1 MDLAEVTSKMQ
12 SALASGGFDKIIK
25 FDFGSIG
32 KILLDGP
39 AGKVSN
45 DDGNADATVNIDFEN
60 FLKMAQGQLD
70 PMQAFMS
77 GKLKVAGDMS
87 AALKLQ
93 SILGKM
99 R

>member
-1 MDLAEVTSKMQ
+1 MSEVT
-12 SALASGGFDKIIK
+12 AIPAPVN
-25 FDFGSIG
+25 
-32 KILLDGP
+32 GP
-39 AGKVSN
+39 VS
-45 DDGNADATVNIDFEN
+45 DVRVYYATVNIDFDN